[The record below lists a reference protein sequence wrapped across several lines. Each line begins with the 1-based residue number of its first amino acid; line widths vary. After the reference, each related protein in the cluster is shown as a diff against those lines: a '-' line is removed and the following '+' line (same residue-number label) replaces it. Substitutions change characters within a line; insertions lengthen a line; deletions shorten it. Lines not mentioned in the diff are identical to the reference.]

1 MPLRFKDKVV
11 LITGGGSGI
20 GEVSAKLFAGE
31 GAHVVIADWNEAEGQ
46 RVAREL
52 NEHYANVKGLTQT
65 GAQAIAVAIQTDV
78 SQQNAV
84 EKLIAQTLQAFGQLD
99 VLFNNAAVIL
109 PKPLE
114 EIEEQA
120 FDHVLAVNVKG
131 VYLTIKHAV
140 PHLRRTKGSIVNMAS
155 LNGLVGQRHN
165 PVYAASKG
173 AVIAMTKSLALDF
186 AADGVRVNCV
196 CPAGVM
202 TPLLEE
208 WTRQQPDPAE
218 TIQALNA
225 MHPLGRPATSEEI
238 AQTVLYLASQQAAF
252 ITGVAL
258 PVEGG
263 ASLGY

>member
-1 MPLRFKDKVV
+1 MRFSDKVV

-20 GEVSAKLFAGE
+20 GEVSARLFAAE
-31 GAHVVIADWNEAEGQ
+31 GARVVIADWNGAEGQ
-46 RVAREL
+46 RVADEL
-52 NEHYANVKGLTQT
+52 CEQYKVVKGLPK
-65 GAQAIAVAIQTDV
+65 AAAVQTDV
-78 SQQNAV
+78 SQEKAV
-84 EKLIAQTLQAFGQLD
+84 TALIDNTLQTFGRLD

-114 EIEEQA
+114 EIDEQS
-120 FDHVLAVNVKG
+120 FDHLLAVNVKG
-131 VYLTIKHAV
+131 VYLMIKHAV
-140 PHLRRTKGSIVNMAS
+140 PLLRLAKGAIVNMAS
-155 LNGLVGQRHN
+155 LNGLVGQRQN

-173 AVIAMTKSLALDF
+173 AVIAMTKALALDF
-186 AADGVRVNCV
+186 AAAGVRVNCV

-208 WTRQQPDPAE
+208 WTRRQADPEAAV
-218 TIQALNA
+218 QSLGA
-225 MHPLGRPATSEEI
+225 MHPLGRPAAPEEV
-238 AQTVLYLASQQAAF
+238 AQAVLYLASEQAAF